1 MPTPNAE
8 WPDAVALP
16 NPVPTDPAA
25 WSPTPLSRIPFAP
38 RLAASA
44 FKRCITA
51 FVLPCAVIEKEFLLD
66 VSSKAI
72 SSYLPAGGCRYICT
86 WSGEIGGRARPIM
99 TCDVT
104 HPAIAIKLIAA
115 ATTEALATLII
126 GISHVLIYEGPSEQ
140 LARGKGVNDLPV
152 LAGGP
157 ARVAAIHDTPDFCEL
172 NT

>member
-1 MPTPNAE
+1 MPPPIAE
-8 WPDAVALP
+8 WLDAVGLP
-16 NPVPTDPAA
+16 IQFQTDPAA
-25 WSPTPLSRIPFAP
+25 WSPTPLSKMPFAP
-38 RLAASA
+38 RLAASV

-104 HPAIAIKLIAA
+104 HPAIAIKVIAA

-126 GISHVLIYEGPSEQ
+126 GISHVLM
-140 LARGKGVNDLPV
+140 
-152 LAGGP
+152 
-157 ARVAAIHDTPDFCEL
+157 F
-172 NT
+172 